1 MAKLPG
7 IAVVPL
13 PHRGNRVR
21 LSYIYV
27 YLTVPT
33 VEALYLK
40 VPFVGS
46 CRKEGVS
53 GGGAICYGSESD
65 L

>member
-1 MAKLPG
+1 M
-7 IAVVPL
+7 VPL
-13 PHRGNRVR
+13 PHRGNGVR

-33 VEALYLK
+33 VEAVYLK

-46 CRKEGVS
+46 CRKGGVS
-53 GGGAICYGSESD
+53 GGGGICYGSESD